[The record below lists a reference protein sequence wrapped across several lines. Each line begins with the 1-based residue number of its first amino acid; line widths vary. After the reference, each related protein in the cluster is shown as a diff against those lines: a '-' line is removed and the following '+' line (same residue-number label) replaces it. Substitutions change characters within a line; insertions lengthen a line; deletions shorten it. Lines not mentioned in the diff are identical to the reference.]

1 MVETK
6 FEQFFSAET
15 SNRGNSVSFQA
26 FSLIFGPKLASD
38 QDESFELSFVCLSEN
53 SAELWQ
59 KQV

>member
-6 FEQFFSAET
+6 FEIFSAET

-26 FSLIFGPKLASD
+26 FSLIFSSKLASD
-38 QDESFELSFVCLSEN
+38 RDEAFELSFVCLSEK